1 MKQSNDVIFTTVSS
15 LLSGGTL
22 LYPTDTI
29 WGLGCDATNA
39 IAVEKIYALTQRDL
53 SKSMLILCSDIAMV
67 EVFVCKV
74 TDPVRDLLLASDTPT
89 TVILPDE
96 RHQLAQNLL
105 AADTTVGVRI
115 PRMAFCQQLLRALGR
130 PLVSTS
136 ANLSGQPSPLSFSDI
151 SPLLIQSVDCCVP
164 AEQEQHSSGRASRI
178 VKLMPDSTLKVLRG

>member
-39 IAVEKIYALTQRDL
+39 IAVEKIYALKRRDF
-53 SKSMLILCSDIAMV
+53 SKSMLVLCSDIAMV
-67 EVFVCKV
+67 EAFVCKV

-89 TVILPDE
+89 TVILPDK
-96 RHQLAQNLL
+96 RHRLAQNLL

-115 PRMAFCQQLLRALGR
+115 PRMAFCQQLLRAFGR

-136 ANLSGQPSPLSFSDI
+136 ANFSGQPSPLSFSDI
-151 SPLLIQSVDCCVP
+151 APLLIQSVDCCVP
-164 AEQEQHSSGRASRI
+164 AEQEQHSSGRVSRI
-178 VKLMPDSTLKVLRG
+178 VKLLPDSTLKVLRG